1 MTYTNGDNLRPAK
14 QPVNILNSSA
24 MTSNAAVVA
33 PPKGRVHEFEGRV
46 RMAIYSGTPGRLFVQ
61 VDKSCSARLA
71 ISNSSRFDASFDAD
85 AGALL
90 MQFHQSGNR
99 RVQDYSSSAGGSIM
113 GLPAVGGPYK
123 SFDLKDGGCT
133 AVFDP
138 LARTIYI
145 DASAVL
151 VHVPA
156 EPGLELPGETDNV
169 DTKSL
174 ATRLMHAQDEL
185 VKAFGDGLRYEL
197 DENGRIAGVSVSLA

>member
-14 QPVNILNSSA
+14 QRVNILNSSA

-33 PPKGRVHEFEGRV
+33 PPKGRAHEFEGRV

-71 ISNSSRFDASFDAD
+71 ISNSSRFDASFDAN
-85 AGALL
+85 AGTLL

-145 DASAVL
+145 DASPVL
-151 VHVPA
+151 VHDPDA
-156 EPGLELPGETDNV
+156 EV

-174 ATRLMHAQDEL
+174 AARLLHAQDEL
-185 VKAFGDGLRYEL
+185 VKAYGDGLQYEL